1 MYPKSFSELEL
12 IQPIL
17 DAVQAQ
23 GYTEP
28 TEIQARSIPVLL
40 SGRDL
45 MATAQTGGGKTA
57 AFVLP
62 LLQQLAIS
70 IAQDSAMEKPITVG
84 PENGRYGD
92 SGNGGRSNGR
102 GRYDNGGR
110 GGQGGRDARG
120 GRYGGR
126 DSRGGRYGNSQ
137 GPVRVPSVPAMP
149 LALVLAPTR
158 ELAIQI
164 NDSIRDYGA
173 KMRIRH
179 TVVYGGAPKPTQQR
193 ILAEQP
199 HILVATPGRLLDFI
213 NERHVSLE
221 RVRFLVLDEADRMLD
236 MGFIPD
242 VRRICAMTEKD
253 RRTALFSATM
263 AREIASLGESILNN
277 PEHIECGTN
286 TLPVESIDQSV
297 MFVEHGNKN
306 ELLLNLIAE
315 RGMHRTIVFTR
326 TKHRASRLSM
336 MLEKHNIK
344 SDSIHG
350 DKNQSAR
357 RRALDAFRAGRIQV
371 LVATDVAAR
380 GIDVDAISH
389 VVNFEM
395 PNEAETYIHRIGRTG
410 RAGADGSALSMCDRD
425 EIGSLRSIER
435 LINSSVRV
443 DSNHAFHFD
452 APEPRSLGRG
462 GNRGGR
468 PNGGRPSG
476 GNGRGGNGGGYRG
489 GRPGNSGGGQNFR
502 RGRDE
507 GRPSNGGGRSRSYGE
522 GARKGA

>member
-1 MYPKSFSELEL
+1 
-12 IQPIL
+12 
-17 DAVQAQ
+17 
-23 GYTEP
+23 
-28 TEIQARSIPVLL
+28 
-40 SGRDL
+40 
-45 MATAQTGGGKTA
+45 
-57 AFVLP
+57 

-70 IAQDSAMEKPITVG
+70 IAQDSAMEKPATVG
-84 PENGRYGD
+84 PESGRYGD
-92 SGNGGRSNGR
+92 SSNGGRSNGR

-110 GGQGGRDARG
+110 GGQGSRDSRG

-173 KMRIRH
+173 KMKIRH

-193 ILAEQP
+193 LLAEQP

-221 RVRFLVLDEADRMLD
+221 RVHFLVLDEADRMLD

-263 AREIASLGESILNN
+263 AREIAALGESILNN
-277 PEHIECGTN
+277 PEHIECGTS

-435 LINSSVRV
+435 LIKSSVRV
-443 DSNHAFHFD
+443 DSDHAFHFD
-452 APEPRSLGRG
+452 APEPRAAGRG
-462 GNRGGR
+462 GSRGGR
-468 PNGGRPSG
+468 PNGGRSG
-476 GNGRGGNGGGYRG
+476 GRPSSGGGRGGNGGGYRG
-489 GRPGNSGGGQNFR
+489 G
-502 RGRDE
+502 
-507 GRPSNGGGRSRSYGE
+507 GRPSNGGGRSRSYGD
-522 GARKGA
+522 GARRGA